1 MVKEVKT
8 APRQAERDSRQIP
21 AWHIVVLSVVTLGI
35 YNLYWFYKTLNQ
47 LKTAAEIA
55 LEVENPGAAAAAET
69 NESPSDRAVMDELR
83 NEARTAL
90 SRLSRDGSKEVF
102 LAMHKWP
109 VGMHTLLF
117 AIPVVNLLALMRLVN
132 QFCLLRPGRT
142 DIRENSR
149 FIAFALSLG
158 FGASVLLLKL
168 PLMAVQYKL
177 ITYFAVTSLFLAVAQ
192 SWLNQYWK
200 VYEDDKLLVR
210 QAFNPLEILLIV
222 LGASFIGLLVVS
234 LDVLPK
240 LP

>member
-8 APRQAERDSRQIP
+8 APKQAERDSRQIP
-21 AWHIVVLSVVTLGI
+21 AWHVVVLSVVTLGI

-47 LKTAAEIA
+47 LKTAAQIA
-55 LEVENPGAAAAAET
+55 FEVENPGSIAPET
-69 NESPSDRAVMDELR
+69 NQSESDRAVMDELR
-83 NEARTAL
+83 KEARAAL
-90 SRLSRDGSKEVF
+90 NTLSRDDSKEVF

-109 VGMHTLLF
+109 VGMYTLLF

-132 QFCLLRPGRT
+132 QFCLLRPGSK
-142 DIRENSR
+142 DLRENSR
-149 FIAFALSLG
+149 FLAFALSLG

-168 PLMAVQYKL
+168 PLLAVQYKL
-177 ITYFAVTSLFLAVAQ
+177 LTYFTVTSLFLAVAQ

-200 VYEDDKLLVR
+200 VYEGDRLLVR

-234 LDVLPK
+234 QDVLPK

>member
-1 MVKEVKT
+1 
-8 APRQAERDSRQIP
+8 
-21 AWHIVVLSVVTLGI
+21 
-35 YNLYWFYKTLNQ
+35 
-47 LKTAAEIA
+47 
-55 LEVENPGAAAAAET
+55 
-69 NESPSDRAVMDELR
+69 
-83 NEARTAL
+83 AL

-109 VGMHTLLF
+109 VGMYTLLF

-222 LGASFIGLLVVS
+222 VGASFIGLLVVS

>member
-8 APRQAERDSRQIP
+8 APKQAERDSRQIP

-35 YNLYWFYKTLNQ
+35 YNLYWFYKTLSQ
-47 LKTAAEIA
+47 LKTAAQIA
-55 LEVENPGAAAAAET
+55 LEVENPGAVAPNT
-69 NESPSDRAVMDELR
+69 NESESDRAVMDELR

-109 VGMHTLLF
+109 VGMYTLLF
-117 AIPVVNLLALMRLVN
+117 AIPMVNLLALMRLVN
-132 QFCLLRPGRT
+132 QFCLLQPGRKE
-142 DIRENSR
+142 IRENSR
-149 FIAFALSLG
+149 FLAFALSLG

-168 PLMAVQYKL
+168 PFMAVQYKL
-177 ITYFAVTSLFLAVAQ
+177 ITYFAVTSLFLSVAQ

-200 VYEDDKLLVR
+200 VYEADKLLVR